1 MKGFSFLLAAALL
14 HAGAAGASA
23 QQPDATEHAHAGAP
37 AAGAAQPLPA
47 GPGRLARGDA
57 SGQIGWYTVH
67 KGNFDS
73 YNDWLGDSFYASAG
87 AGWYWTDHLK
97 TEVHYGGSSEVR
109 LYTSVPLVIG
119 GTQIFAPSRYAFSTR
134 RVSLGQVYQ
143 FGRNEWFH
151 PYLGG
156 GLDVVWERTKREDEH
171 VTFYD
176 PVTRQSRLLQE
187 RRTHPPRT
195 DAHARAFWNAGLKA
209 YLSRRAFFVLEGRMT
224 FTTRPEEVIFRLG
237 FGADF

>member
-1 MKGFSFLLAAALL
+1 MKGFSLLLAVALL
-14 HAGAAGASA
+14 HTGAAGAAARQPSA
-23 QQPDATEHAHAGAP
+23 TDHADAGAS
-37 AAGAAQPLPA
+37 AGGMTQPPPT

-67 KGNFDS
+67 KGDYDS
-73 YNDWLGDSFYASAG
+73 YNDWLGDSFYAGIG

-97 TEVHYGGSSEVR
+97 TEVQYGGSSEVR
-109 LYTSVPLVIG
+109 LYTSVPIVIS
-119 GTQIFAPSRYAFSTR
+119 GTQIFASSRYTFRTR
-134 RVSLGQVYQ
+134 RVTLGQVYQ

-156 GLDVVWERTKREDEH
+156 GLDVVWERTTREDEH
-171 VTFYD
+171 VTFFD
-176 PVTRQSRLLQE
+176 PLTRQSRLLQE
-187 RRTHPPRT
+187 RRTHPPGT
-195 DAHARAFWNAGLKA
+195 DADARAFWNAGLKA

-224 FTTRPEEVIFRLG
+224 FTARPEEVIFRLG